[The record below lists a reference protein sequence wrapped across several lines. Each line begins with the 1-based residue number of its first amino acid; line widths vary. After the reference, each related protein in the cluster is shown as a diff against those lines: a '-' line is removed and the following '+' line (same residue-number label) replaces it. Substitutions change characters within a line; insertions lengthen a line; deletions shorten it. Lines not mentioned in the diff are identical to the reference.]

1 MEIQELIKR
10 INELYHKSKEEGLTE
25 AELAEQAVLRKQYR
39 AAVLGNFTNQLESI
53 KIKNKDGSIESVK
66 SRKKKDDK

>member
-25 AELAEQAVLRKQYR
+25 AEEAEQASLRKQYR
-39 AAVLGNFTNQLESI
+39 AIVLGNFSAQLDNV
-53 KIKNKDGSIESVK
+53 KIQHKDGSIESVK
-66 SRKKKDDK
+66 SRKKKP